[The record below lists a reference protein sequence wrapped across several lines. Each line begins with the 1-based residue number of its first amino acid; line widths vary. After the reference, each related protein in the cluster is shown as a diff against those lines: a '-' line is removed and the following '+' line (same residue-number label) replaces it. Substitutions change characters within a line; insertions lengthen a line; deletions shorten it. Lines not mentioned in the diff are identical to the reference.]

1 MRNKAIQMGVPL
13 EATLIEKESLHT
25 RENAEYVLKLLQ
37 EHQMK
42 QVILITTPFHQLR
55 TYLTFAK
62 VFQPHGIRMSNYYA
76 DSGEWHPMIW
86 FLSKENRKLI
96 KSEIE
101 RIRTYREKGDIL

>member
-1 MRNKAIQMGVPL
+1 MGVPL

-25 RENAEYVLKLLQ
+25 WENAEYVLKLLQ

-55 TYLTFAK
+55 IYLTFAI
-62 VFQPHGIRMSNYYA
+62 VFQPHSIRMSNYYA
-76 DSGEWHPMIW
+76 EPWEWHPMTW
-86 FLSKENRKLI
+86 FLSKENRKLV